1 MGINFRVIIAI
12 LLFYISP
19 HFSQAQTAAY
29 PKVITN
35 LSKKDSV
42 KVDALSRM
50 FFDSVYTNISKSR
63 TYYKQI
69 FAIAKK
75 NKSNYSYSKAYNFL
89 GIICDLQGKFD
100 SAKIYYKKS
109 LYYSKTIHSK
119 TSEASAYNNLGLIDW
134 NEGNFSSALLNY
146 QKALVIFEKLNR
158 QEYVANVLSN
168 IGEIYRDLDDLK
180 NAELYMS
187 KSFEIRKK
195 INDEYGMS
203 VSLINL
209 ANLYHN
215 KKQYKQAIQYY
226 ESGIVL
232 KRKLEDL
239 LGIAI
244 ANTDFS
250 VILLETGQVMK
261 AKKVLEEALKICKEN
276 DAESNILENAY
287 LGMSEVYIDLNQ
299 LEKAK
304 IYNQNAFLIIEKLKD
319 SKRLLNYYDN
329 EEKISLLEKDFKRA
343 HLYLKKQDSVS
354 KVIESVDIKKAIHL
368 YETKYQTEKKEKE
381 LLKSRSLALEAE
393 AEIKKKNFQ
402 FILLFIFI
410 FGIVLVS
417 YLIYRQQK
425 LKHKQQEQE
434 FELKT
439 AISQIENQNKLQ
451 EQRLNISRDLHDNI
465 GSQLTFI
472 ISSVDN
478 VKYAFDIDNKK
489 LNDKLS
495 NISSFAKETI
505 VELRDTIWA
514 MNSNEI
520 TFEDLESRINNFIEK
535 AKEAKDEIQFS
546 FETDAELKHTKLTSV
561 EGMNLYRTIQ
571 EAINNSIKYADASTI
586 SIFVKRL
593 KNQIEIT
600 IQDNGIGFDETTIQ
614 KGNGLKN
621 MQKRIE
627 DLGGSLDLFS
637 SNSGT
642 IITILFNA

>member
-1 MGINFRVIIAI
+1 MKINFKVIITI
-12 LLFYISP
+12 VLFYILP
-19 HFSQAQTAAY
+19 HFSLAQTGAF

-35 LSKKDSV
+35 LSKTDSV
-42 KVDALSRM
+42 KVDELSKM
-50 FFDSVYTNISKSR
+50 FFDSVYTNIAKSR

-75 NKSNYSYSKAYNFL
+75 NKSNYSYSKGYNFL

-109 LYYSKTIHSK
+109 LYYSKIIHSK

-146 QKALVIFEKLNR
+146 QKALAIFEKLNKE
-158 QEYVANVLSN
+158 EYVANVLSN
-168 IGEIYRDLDDLK
+168 IGEIYRDLDDSK
-180 NAELYMS
+180 KAEFYIS

-209 ANLYHN
+209 ANLYHK
-215 KKQYKQAIQYY
+215 KKQYKQAIKHY

-250 VILLETGQVMK
+250 VILLETGQVLK
-261 AKKVLEEALKICKEN
+261 AKKVLEEALKICKQN

-287 LGMSEVYIDLNQ
+287 LGLSEVHIDLNQ

-304 IYNQNAFLIIEKLKD
+304 MYNQDAFLIIGKLKD
-319 SKRLLNYYDN
+319 SKRLLNYYNN
-329 EEKISLLEKDFKRA
+329 EEKISLLEKDFKQA

-368 YETKYQTEKKEKE
+368 YEIKYQTEKKEKE

-393 AEIKKKNFQ
+393 AKIKKKNFQ

-489 LNDKLS
+489 LDDKLT

-505 VELRDTIWA
+505 LELRDTIWA

-520 TFEDLESRINNFIEK
+520 TFEDLESRIHNFIEK